1 MHGQRPEQNGE
12 VGLVRLWPL
21 TQSKNSDLGGT
32 IADHR
37 AHQVERVMAD
47 NNDALPGGVADSVVQ
62 GRAVGKWNGWW
73 RDGLRSDKRGIFSRS
88 HDLCGAQFS
97 RTHLKLLPNTRREE
111 CKEDDHEEHLGLQ
124 DEASLEKIGFD
135 A

>member
-1 MHGQRPEQNGE
+1 MRGQGPEQDGE
-12 VGLVRLWPL
+12 ISLPRLWPL
-21 TQSKNSDLGGT
+21 TQAESGDLGGT
-32 IADHR
+32 HADDG
-37 AHQVERVMAD
+37 AHQVERVAAND
-47 NNDALPGGVADSVVQ
+47 DDALPGGVADSVVQ